1 MRRRVPPA
9 AKLMIRPLTS
19 ERWPDLVELF
29 GPNGACGGC
38 WCMWWRLARSRF
50 VKQKGPGNKRALKR
64 LVDSGDAP
72 GLIAYAGKQ
81 PVAWCS
87 VGPREA
93 YPVLDRSRVLK
104 RIDDQPVWSVVC
116 FFVAKAFRRQG
127 VTAQLLNAAAEYAK
141 KHGAAL
147 LEGYPVDPKKGATAD
162 VFAYTG
168 LRSAFRKAG
177 FVEVARRSPTRPI
190 MRRRLDESHRRSCR
204 PRLNQHGEGRRRT
217 AQCQVRRSSRRR

>member
-1 MRRRVPPA
+1 MPRTPTV
-9 AKLMIRPLTS
+9 KSKFEVHPLTRN
-19 ERWPDLVELF
+19 RWPDLLALF
-29 GPNGACGGC
+29 GTNGACGGC
-38 WCMWWRLARSRF
+38 WCMWWRLARSQF
-50 VKQKGPGNKRALKR
+50 VRQKGPGNKRALKR

-116 FFVAKAFRRQG
+116 FFVAKAFRRRG

-141 KHGAAL
+141 KHGAAF
-147 LEGYPVDPKKGATAD
+147 LEGYPVDPKKGAMPD

-168 LRSAFRKAG
+168 FPSAFRKTG

-190 MRRRLDESHRRSCR
+190 MRLELD
-204 PRLNQHGEGRRRT
+204 QGRR
-217 AQCQVRRSSRRR
+217 